1 MDNIINSALN
11 VLPTVNISDKTVLLN
26 VAQLPS
32 GIKIGDTILLEMLMN
47 SSQTTDNSQTDVVLN
62 ILSDKQKIPLQPK
75 GELPQKL
82 DTLLPRQYMA
92 KVVSENTLQL
102 ILSDKRPQI
111 TDNQNISQETIII
124 KETNVS
130 LPQAKLQPL
139 SGRQVLGQV
148 MQELKLPQPIQNQIN
163 QLLPPTLIS
172 LRIENPVVVKT
183 EYPILE
189 PLKIAVQNLSSA
201 VVANDT
207 PQIIQT
213 RDNVMQALHNLVT
226 QKFIAVTASATS
238 NKVLTDIPQLKSPLG
253 IIQLETS
260 LKLPPEIKL
269 EVMVTDVHTE
279 KQMPQVELPL
289 QTLEKIFSQP
299 ELSLIFPKAD
309 ATSLQNLLQNR
320 DEAVTNLL
328 KVFEPLHD
336 MPQTTLPILQ
346 KLPTLNKSLLSNL
359 YAFYKAARNQDA
371 EIWLGR
377 EIVTDLQST
386 GQKGQA
392 VLQNLQEM
400 VSISTRETPL
410 WRLIEIPLFDGS
422 QVIPFKLAVKKDM
435 DKEQQEYQPDEKAV
449 RFVIE
454 TEFSKLGAFQL
465 DGFSVVK
472 KRKLDLIVRTSKP
485 QNDDFC
491 THIINLFKT
500 SLYNVGYIGNITV
513 NQKEAFIKT
522 EADGVVNLPEG
533 VFI

>member
-11 VLPTVNISDKTVLLN
+11 ILSPVNISDKTVLLN
-26 VAQLPS
+26 VVRLPS

-139 SGRQVLGQV
+139 SGRQILRQV

-213 RDNVMQALHNLVT
+213 RDNVMQALHNLVYGD
-226 QKFIAVTASATS
+226 AG
-238 NKVLTDIPQLKSPLG
+238 DIS
-253 IIQLETS
+253 
-260 LKLPPEIKL
+260 
-269 EVMVTDVHTE
+269 
-279 KQMPQVELPL
+279 
-289 QTLEKIFSQP
+289 
-299 ELSLIFPKAD
+299 
-309 ATSLQNLLQNR
+309 
-320 DEAVTNLL
+320 
-328 KVFEPLHD
+328 
-336 MPQTTLPILQ
+336 
-346 KLPTLNKSLLSNL
+346 
-359 YAFYKAARNQDA
+359 
-371 EIWLGR
+371 
-377 EIVTDLQST
+377 
-386 GQKGQA
+386 
-392 VLQNLQEM
+392 
-400 VSISTRETPL
+400 
-410 WRLIEIPLFDGS
+410 
-422 QVIPFKLAVKKDM
+422 
-435 DKEQQEYQPDEKAV
+435 
-449 RFVIE
+449 
-454 TEFSKLGAFQL
+454 
-465 DGFSVVK
+465 
-472 KRKLDLIVRTSKP
+472 
-485 QNDDFC
+485 
-491 THIINLFKT
+491 
-500 SLYNVGYIGNITV
+500 
-513 NQKEAFIKT
+513 
-522 EADGVVNLPEG
+522 
-533 VFI
+533 

>member
-1 MDNIINSALN
+1 M
-11 VLPTVNISDKTVLLN
+11 
-26 VAQLPS
+26 
-32 GIKIGDTILLEMLMN
+32 
-47 SSQTTDNSQTDVVLN
+47 
-62 ILSDKQKIPLQPK
+62 
-75 GELPQKL
+75 
-82 DTLLPRQYMA
+82 
-92 KVVSENTLQL
+92 
-102 ILSDKRPQI
+102 
-111 TDNQNISQETIII
+111 
-124 KETNVS
+124 
-130 LPQAKLQPL
+130 
-139 SGRQVLGQV
+139 
-148 MQELKLPQPIQNQIN
+148 
-163 QLLPPTLIS
+163 
-172 LRIENPVVVKT
+172 
-183 EYPILE
+183 
-189 PLKIAVQNLSSA
+189 
-201 VVANDT
+201 
-207 PQIIQT
+207 
-213 RDNVMQALHNLVT
+213 
-226 QKFIAVTASATS
+226 
-238 NKVLTDIPQLKSPLG
+238 
-253 IIQLETS
+253 
-260 LKLPPEIKL
+260 
-269 EVMVTDVHTE
+269 
-279 KQMPQVELPL
+279 
-289 QTLEKIFSQP
+289 
-299 ELSLIFPKAD
+299 
-309 ATSLQNLLQNR
+309 QNR